1 MVLERR
7 VLEWRYICTQVC
19 QNVPGPQI
27 GLSQSLS
34 QSQSQSQSQMRECPK
49 FWGGACPPKFSTLP
63 HLALALTLT
72 LTETLTETDLRV
84 PKRLTNVS
92 FRLSY
97 VLGLA
102 VNRWEGERGHCDDP
116 HGRFGGCDGHCN

>member
-1 MVLERR
+1 MTTNIGGQISETILRLR
-7 VLEWRYICTQVC
+7 
-19 QNVPGPQI
+19 PGPQI

-72 LTETLTETDLRV
+72 LTETLTETIR
-84 PKRLTNVS
+84 S
-92 FRLSY
+92 F
-97 VLGLA
+97 
-102 VNRWEGERGHCDDP
+102 
-116 HGRFGGCDGHCN
+116 